1 MPLCVALAQ
10 NQIQLFTHQGSC
22 QSCNCWAALGFS
34 GQIFASFVASEK
46 HIIPQLLNPPSL
58 FVCPFDIAI
67 LVQY

>member
-1 MPLCVALAQ
+1 MPLCVLAQ

-34 GQIFASFVASEK
+34 GQIFASFVASEEK
-46 HIIPQLLNPPSL
+46 THNTTIIPPSL